1 MEFFSLELLII
12 IDICFKGMMQT
23 QNHNLK
29 FLADLNS
36 RVFNF
41 QSSRHNGKKKYSI
54 TYDLFEKHS

>member
-1 MEFFSLELLII
+1 
-12 IDICFKGMMQT
+12 MMQT

-54 TYDLFEKHS
+54 SYDLFEKHS